1 MSKSPLKKRRRE
13 LALIC
18 DYFVPLHS
26 NSNKTSQAECI
37 IFPDIH
43 GRDFWKSALRDDC
56 EWETNT
62 YIFLGDF
69 FDPYPYEHISVKRA
83 ISNFIELQKSADEL
97 KSKGKTVVTL
107 IGNHD
112 AHYINWLFDQHVG
125 GVRKSRYYARQIRSL
140 LTSIPDFTHSI
151 AYEMVV
157 VNKRIL
163 FTHAGVTLDWYNEHE
178 NLIGELTAD
187 NLNQLTH
194 SDGGWIS
201 LCDVSWERGGYD
213 NTGSC
218 IYADLND
225 HYTEDDEILPIPN
238 YNYQVFGH
246 TQQEKFPVINN
257 RFAMLDCRHP
267 FAMTTDLKFHQI
279 D

>member
-1 MSKSPLKKRRRE
+1 M
-13 LALIC
+13 
-18 DYFVPLHS
+18 
-26 NSNKTSQAECI
+26 SQAECI

-43 GRDFWKSALRDDC
+43 GRGFWKSALCKDC
-56 EWETNT
+56 EWETDK

-69 FDPYPYEHISVKRA
+69 FDPYKYEHISVPDA
-83 ISNFIELQKSADEL
+83 INNFKELIVSIDKLRQQ
-97 KSKGKTVVTL
+97 GKYVVVL
-107 IGNHD
+107 MGNHD
-112 AHYINWLFDQHVG
+112 AHYVNWIFDKHVG
-125 GVRKSRYYARQIRSL
+125 GVRKSHHYADQIRKL
-140 LTSIPDFTHSI
+140 LTSVPDFIHSI

-163 FTHAGVTLDWYNEHE
+163 FTHAGVTHDWYNEHK

-187 NLNQLTH
+187 NLNKLTY
-194 SDGGWIS
+194 SEGGWIS

-213 NTGSC
+213 KTGSC

-225 HYTEDDEILPIPN
+225 HYTETGDIFPILN
-238 YNYQVFGH
+238 YDYQVFGH
-246 TQQEKFPVINN
+246 TQQEKDPVINS

-267 FAMTTDLKFHQI
+267 FAMTSDLKFHQI